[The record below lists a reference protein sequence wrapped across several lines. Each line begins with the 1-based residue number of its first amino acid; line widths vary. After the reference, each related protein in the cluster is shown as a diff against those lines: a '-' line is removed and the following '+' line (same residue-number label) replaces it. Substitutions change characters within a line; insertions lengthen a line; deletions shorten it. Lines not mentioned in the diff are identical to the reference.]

1 MRLLVTVIQLG
12 QSRVVT
18 PSIAHPAAVI
28 VTHHPV
34 PSRLPGRPVVAVPLP
49 LAQRSFA
56 RLAYSLP
63 PIRFRLPSGDGW
75 EPLAERSGDVLG
87 IVPPTLGEWS
97 GGAARPPRTSEVG
110 HELGPVFLGGRFA
123 RQVLDDVVIRLRQR
137 SAIGNHRVDIGPD

>member
-1 MRLLVTVIQLG
+1 MLDPLGLWSVWSVLDARTLCTLWTPPVRLLVTVIQLG

-63 PIRFRLPSGDGW
+63 PIRFRLSSGDGW

-87 IVPPTLGEWS
+87 IVPPTLGEWW
-97 GGAARPPRTSEVG
+97 VG
-110 HELGPVFLGGRFA
+110 P
-123 RQVLDDVVIRLRQR
+123 LDPARLR
-137 SAIGNHRVDIGPD
+137 DWP

>member
-1 MRLLVTVIQLG
+1 MIQLG
-12 QSRVVT
+12 QSKVVT

-28 VTHHPV
+28 VTRHPV

-63 PIRFRLPSGDGW
+63 PIRFRLLSGDGW

-97 GGAARPPRTSEVG
+97 GGP
-110 HELGPVFLGGRFA
+110 LGPR
-123 RQVLDDVVIRLRQR
+123 
-137 SAIGNHRVDIGPD
+137 GP